1 VSGFEQDPEAYFDV
15 IIERAIR
22 IMASRPTDVHPQ
34 AFWRMRVGKAWR
46 NVYQH
51 MTRPSDTLA
60 SGLVKRYQRE
70 TADRFAAL
78 ACEAAMAA
86 LSLSNMPEGVKFF
99 PDEAA
104 HEFLEMWERMPP
116 SV

>member
-1 VSGFEQDPEAYFDV
+1 MAGYHDAEAYFDL
-15 IIERAIR
+15 IIERAKR
-22 IMASRPTDVHPQ
+22 IMNNRPEDVHPQ

-60 SGLVKRYQRE
+60 SGLVKKYQRD

-86 LSLSNMPEGVKFF
+86 WYLGIHQDDREDDPLRTAKQ
-99 PDEAA
+99 
-104 HEFLEMWERMPP
+104 FLEMWERIPP